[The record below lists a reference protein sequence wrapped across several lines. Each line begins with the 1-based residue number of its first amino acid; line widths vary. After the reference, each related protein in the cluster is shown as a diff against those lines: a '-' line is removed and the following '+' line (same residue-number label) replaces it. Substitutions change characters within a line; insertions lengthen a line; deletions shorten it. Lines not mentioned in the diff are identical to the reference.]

1 MSRSAAIVIHDNYT
15 DAEFLVAYHFLKA
28 YDFDVVVF
36 SLNGGPV
43 KGVNG
48 WVHKTTDRFGQ
59 ITHVVGDNVLFT
71 SKHLGDSPVLVL
83 IGGVRS
89 IEYLRQSRPLIEW
102 IREHDAQ
109 NKLIASACHA
119 ASLLIEANIVRG
131 RKILGYYS
139 IKTDLLNAGA
149 IWPDGET
156 VVIDGNICSTP
167 HYDFTGIWMRAV
179 IEEWGRRNE
188 WQSNQW
194 SMK

>member
-59 ITHVVGDNVLFT
+59 ITHPIRERTLFT
-71 SKHLGDSPVLVL
+71 SFTDKSMYLGSSPILVL

-102 IREHDAQ
+102 IREHNEQ

-119 ASLLIEANIVRG
+119 ASLLIEADIVRG
-131 RKILGYYS
+131 RKVLGYFS

-156 VVIDGNICSTP
+156 VVVDGNICSTP
-167 HYDFTGIWMRAV
+167 HYEFSGIWMRRV
-179 IEEWGRRNE
+179 IEEWEKRNATDLR
-188 WQSNQW
+188 
-194 SMK
+194 

>member
-28 YDFDVVVF
+28 ADFDVIVF

-48 WVHKTTDRFGQ
+48 WVHKTIDRFGQ
-59 ITHVVGDNVLFT
+59 ITHNIDDRLIFT
-71 SKHLGDSPVLVL
+71 WKHMGDSPVLVL

-89 IEYLRQSRPLIEW
+89 IEYLRQSRTLIEW
-102 IREHDAQ
+102 IREHNAQ
-109 NKLIASACHA
+109 NKVIASACHG
-119 ASLLIEANIVRG
+119 ASLLVEADIVRG
-131 RKILGYYS
+131 RKVLGYYS

-149 IWPDGET
+149 IWPDSET

-167 HYDFTGIWMRAV
+167 HYDFSGIWMRTV
-179 IEEWGRRNE
+179 IEEWEKRNATDLR
-188 WQSNQW
+188 
-194 SMK
+194 